1 MDSFE
6 NNNNNNN
13 SSSSSSS
20 NNISN
25 NIKQYT
31 TRTAIEQAPST
42 STTTN
47 SDTTQQPLYQ
57 DTNYVGITITDDI
70 PKYNSNNV
78 TRHQS
83 LSGYPLPNKLNQS
96 RHSSIPQL
104 PKPTPPIYQTPRSVP
119 ATAATTSNVNHIRYG
134 SNQVILEEDSIASND
149 FVVQKEMSGAFLRIR
164 TQADLPMSHH
174 RRAREGK
181 RYGVS
186 ECSLLH
192 IGFTKTIRIA
202 TVHAYLRTKSYVLS
216 L

>member
-6 NNNNNNN
+6 NSHNNNNN
-13 SSSSSSS
+13 SSSSSSI
-20 NNISN
+20 NNNNNHISN
-25 NIKQYT
+25 KYT
-31 TRTAIEQAPST
+31 SRTAIEKSPST
-42 STTTN
+42 STSTKNTTTN
-47 SDTTQQPLYQ
+47 ADIIQQQPLYQ
-57 DTNYVGITITDDI
+57 DTNYIGITITDEI

-104 PKPTPPIYQTPRSVP
+104 PKPTSPIQHSPRSVP
-119 ATAATTSNVNHIRYG
+119 TTTTTATTSINPMRYSSNHT
-134 SNQVILEEDSIASND
+134 ILEEDSTSSND

-186 ECSLLH
+186 DTTLIC
-192 IGFTKTIRIA
+192 IYF
-202 TVHAYLRTKSYVLS
+202 Y
-216 L
+216 